1 MKIAAPASKAGLSR
15 ILQIIGLVGMLAV
28 AAALQACSAVKLAY
42 NQAPEL
48 GYWYLDAYFD
58 FTGAQSLQV
67 KAELARLQAWHRQ
80 TQLPAYV
87 ESLQNL
93 QQQMAADMSPGAA
106 CALYADVRQKV
117 VAISDHAEP
126 AIAAFVGTLNASQ
139 LTHIQRKFDKNNDSF
154 RDDYI
159 DGTPRE
165 LQKTRQKKIVK
176 RLEMLYGDLHKD
188 QISLIAQH
196 VAQSQFDAR
205 LSHAEMLR
213 RQSDVLQTLRPLLGG
228 QTAAPTSRVAMRGL
242 IERTLQSPNPAYRSY
257 QEKLVLEGCTLFA
270 NLHNSMTLAQ
280 RGKAMQ
286 HLNKYIRDFET
297 LKALKT

>member
-1 MKIAAPASKAGLSR
+1 MAGLSR
-15 ILQIIGLVGMLAV
+15 ILQIIGLAGMVAV

-80 TQLPAYV
+80 SQLPAYV
-87 ESLQNL
+87 ESLQSL
-93 QQQMAADMSPGAA
+93 QQQMAADMRPAAA

-117 VAISDHAEP
+117 IAISDHAEP
-126 AIAAFVGTLNASQ
+126 AIAAFIGTLNASQ
-139 LTHIQRKFDKNNDSF
+139 LAHVQRKFEKNNENF

-165 LQKTRQKKIVK
+165 LERIRQKKIV
-176 RLEMLYGDLHKD
+176 RRFEMLYGDLHKN
-188 QISLIAQH
+188 QVALIAQH

-213 RQSDVLQTLRPLLGG
+213 RQSDVLQTLRPLLAG
-228 QTAAPTSRVAMRGL
+228 QATAPTSRVAIRGL
-242 IERTLQSPNPAYRSY
+242 IERTLQSPDPAYRSY
-257 QEKLVLEGCTLFA
+257 QEKLVQEGCTLLA
-270 NLHNSMTLAQ
+270 DVHNTMTLAQ
-280 RGKAMQ
+280 RGKAIQ
-286 HLNKYIRDFET
+286 HLNKYIRDFRT
-297 LKALKT
+297 LNALKS